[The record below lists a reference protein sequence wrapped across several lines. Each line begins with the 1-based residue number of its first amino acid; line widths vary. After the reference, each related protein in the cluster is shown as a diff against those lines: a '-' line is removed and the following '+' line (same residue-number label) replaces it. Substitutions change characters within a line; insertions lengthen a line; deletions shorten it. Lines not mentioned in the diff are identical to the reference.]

1 MTRWRIGISRS
12 LVLYLL
18 GVVAAWMLFP
28 ATAQAAEGRLA
39 FVVRNWFIAQHNSR
53 FADECPE
60 GVSQANDELWWRGLS
75 KKDREKLT
83 DNGLIQVLDRNG
95 IAMRRGPKGEDVCV
109 NPDVVTDP
117 PLRIIRGKYSY
128 GANLDGTTDG
138 RATPKTCAHEKFIG
152 MDGTPAI
159 DNQLYRLVGCTYG
172 WRKAGI
178 MDLLGNETRV
188 SSGLGMILIE
198 ITGVTDP
205 RNSDDVTVSFYRS
218 TDQFTLDSGGLPLSF
233 SSYRIDM
240 ADGKP
245 RYGDSVKGR
254 IKNGVLETQ
263 RGDVRLPF
271 YGNYNFLHPTIKDL
285 GLKLEI
291 AADGR
296 TASGMI
302 TGYHDVEQFMY
313 WVLGQGIG
321 LELAHFSCP
330 AMYVAAKKLADG
342 YPDPKTGEC
351 TMISSAFKINTTAAF
366 AVHPKADQK
375 QAAR

>member
-1 MTRWRIGISRS
+1 MGLRAIILAGAIVVGTALPS
-12 LVLYLL
+12 L
-18 GVVAAWMLFP
+18 
-28 ATAQAAEGRLA
+28 AAEAGKDTLA
-39 FVVRNWFIAQHNSR
+39 FVVHEWNTAVYEGR
-53 FADECPE
+53 FTDECPE
-60 GVSQANDELWWRGLS
+60 GLNRGNDEFWWRGLS
-75 KKDREKLT
+75 KKDRAKFT
-83 DNGLIQVLDRNG
+83 NNGLIQLQNRAG
-95 IAMRRGPKGEDVCV
+95 LAMKRGANGEDVCL
-109 NPDVVTDP
+109 NPQSLNRDDP
-117 PLRIIRGKYSY
+117 PFRIIEGKIGY
-128 GANLDGTTDG
+128 GANLDGTSDG
-138 RATPKTCAHEKFIG
+138 HATAKSCAHKKFT
-152 MDGTPAI
+152 TPEGVAGI
-159 DNQLYRLVGCTYG
+159 DNEMYRLVGCTYG

-218 TDQFTLDSGGLPLSF
+218 TDQFTLDSVGLPLSY

-240 ADGKP
+240 SDGKP
-245 RYGDSVKGR
+245 RYGDSVKGT

-271 YGNYNFLHPTIKDL
+271 YGNYNFLHPTIKDM

-366 AVHPKADQK
+366 AVHPKVDQK
-375 QAAR
+375 QAAQ